1 MTQRDTP
8 SPALES
14 LLQRWHMLAERE
26 RRIVAAGLVLL
37 VLAVAWLVL
46 FEPAWVGRRALQSE
60 LPTLRTQLAQ
70 VEQLAAE
77 ANRLGAVSRAN
88 DSPQALQA
96 QLEKSID
103 SAGLRPALAQLSSS
117 GSLFD
122 VRFKRVSHADWLAW
136 LDTTTREMRLRV
148 ADVAVTREAGVGF
161 VSVRLALEMPRAGE
175 R

>member
-1 MTQRDTP
+1 MTQRDNT
-8 SPALES
+8 SPVLES
-14 LLQRWHMLAERE
+14 VLQRWYMLAERE
-26 RRIVAAGLVLL
+26 RRIIAGGLALL
-37 VLAVAWLVL
+37 VLAIAWLVL
-46 FEPAWVGRRALQSE
+46 FEPAWLGRRALQSE

-96 QLEKSID
+96 QLEQSID
-103 SAGLRPALAQLSSS
+103 SAGLRPALEQLSAS
-117 GSLFD
+117 GTLFD
-122 VRFKRVSHADWLAW
+122 VRFKRVSHAAWLAW

-148 ADVAVTREAGVGF
+148 ADVAITREAGTGL